1 MPNAVDPRVF
11 QLPVYLEA
19 RANRLRNLFYYV
31 DPHSLRGK
39 RVLEAGC
46 GTGELGEE
54 FVKLGCRVVSI
65 DATAEYIQELKTK
78 YPAREAYVVDLDA
91 FDPTPLG
98 AFDPTPLGAFDIILC
113 FGLLYHLW
121 KPTRFLSVCAS
132 IAEEIYL
139 DTMMCDSEE
148 ITYYLMREQ
157 GADQAFFERGLPPYR
172 RLGPAGDES
181 SWIRGPGHF
190 LGVGELGGRLP
201 GGVRLGSAERSI
213 SEAWRGLSAPHV
225 HLLPHSAPATGN
237 FLST

>member
-1 MPNAVDPRVF
+1 MPNVVDPRVF
-11 QLPVYLEA
+11 QLPVYMEA

-78 YPAREAYVVDLDA
+78 YPAREACVVDLD
-91 FDPTPLG
+91 

-157 GADQAFFERGLPPYR
+157 GADQAF
-172 RLGPAGDES
+172 S
-181 SWIRGPGHF
+181 S
-190 LGVGELGGRLP
+190 VGCRP
-201 GGVRLGSAERSI
+201 TDAWVRLVMNQLGFEVRDISSALANW
-213 SEAWRGLSAPHV
+213 EADSPAVFDWVPQNDQSLKRGAAYLRRMYICSRTACPQ
-225 HLLPHSAPATGN
+225 PAT
-237 FLST
+237 S